1 MKASDIQFSVGTSG
15 YVHRD
20 LMAIKGGA
28 RPNGF
33 VFDGAPVLPGYR
45 RVVEPGTTVSVLL
58 MLDDGQIAFG
68 DCADVILAGVAG
80 RDRVFIADE
89 HMSLLTGEMRDVL
102 LGLDVSSFRANAER
116 IDRHQ
121 VGGRPIHMALRYGL
135 TQALLH
141 AAALTTKRL
150 PCEIIAQ
157 EYGCRVA
164 SAPVPILASGHR
176 DDPAQLDRM
185 ILKRVGLLPHASF
198 NVVADH
204 VGLKG
209 EKLVAFAKMVAMRI
223 GEIGDTDYRPRIH
236 LDVYGTL
243 GELFANDTSAI
254 ADYIGTLGAAAQ
266 PFGLLV
272 ESPII
277 AKSRPQQAELFSALK
292 TALRRKGIEVGII
305 VDEWA
310 NTLDDIKYFADAGA
324 ADFIQVK
331 TPDLGG
337 LNNTIEALI
346 YCKSRNMGACLGGT
360 GNETDQSAR
369 LCVHIGLA
377 CRPDFM
383 LSKPGL
389 GFDEAFMVQTNEM
402 ARTLTLLAARSRS
415 VAGAAPRNRRAV

>member
-1 MKASDIQFSVGTSG
+1 MKAIDIQYSVGTSG

-28 RPNGF
+28 RPDGF
-33 VFDGAPVLPGYR
+33 VFEGEPVLPGYR
-45 RVVEPGTTVSVLL
+45 RIVEPGTTVSV
-58 MLDDGQIAFG
+58 MLTLEDGQIAFG

-89 HMSLLTGEMRDVL
+89 HMSFLTREMKDIL
-102 LGLDVSSFRANAER
+102 LGLDLAAFRANAER

-121 VGGRPIHMALRYGL
+121 VAGRAMHMALRYGL

-141 AAALTTKRL
+141 AAALSTNRL
-150 PCEIIAQ
+150 PCEVIAQ
-157 EYGCRVA
+157 EYGCQLVA
-164 SAPVPILASGHR
+164 SPVPILASGHR

-204 VGLKG
+204 IGLKG
-209 EKLVAFAKMVAMRI
+209 EKLAAFAKMVATRI
-223 GEIGDTDYRPRIH
+223 RQIGDPDYRPRIH

-243 GELFANDTSAI
+243 GELFNNDTATI
-254 ADYIGTLGAAAQ
+254 ADYIGTLGAAAA
-266 PFGLLV
+266 PFALLV

-277 AKSRPQQAELFSALK
+277 AKSRHEQAELFSALK
-292 TALRRKGIEVGII
+292 AALRRKGIEVGII

-337 LNNTIEALI
+337 LNNTIEAVI
-346 YCKSRNMGACLGGT
+346 YCKSRHMGACLGGT

-389 GFDEAFMVQTNEM
+389 GFDEAFMIQTNEM
-402 ARTLTLLAARSRS
+402 ARTLVLLASRAR
-415 VAGAAPRNRRAV
+415 

>member
-1 MKASDIQFSVGTSG
+1 MRARDVLFSVGTSG

-20 LMAIKGGA
+20 LLAIKGGG

-33 VFDGAPVLPGYR
+33 VFMGPPVLPGYR
-45 RVVEPGTTVSVLL
+45 RIVEPGTTVSVMLA
-58 MLDDGQIAFG
+58 LDDGQIAFG

-89 HMSLLTGEMRDVL
+89 HLGFLRSQMRDVL
-102 LGLDVSSFRANAER
+102 LGLELDGFRRNAET
-116 IDRHQ
+116 IDATK
-121 VGGRPIHMALRYGL
+121 VDGRPMHMALRYGL

-141 AAALTTKRL
+141 AASLSTKRT
-150 PCEIIAQ
+150 PAEIIAQ
-157 EYGCRVA
+157 EYGCEVA
-164 SAPVPILASGHR
+164 TAPIPILASGHR

-209 EKLVAFAKMVAMRI
+209 EKLAAFATMVASRI
-223 GEIGDTDYRPRIH
+223 KEIGDADYRPRIH

-243 GELFANDTSAI
+243 GELFSNDISLM
-254 ADYIGTLGAAAQ
+254 ADYIGTLGAATR
-266 PFGLLV
+266 PFALLV

-277 AKSRPQQAELFSALK
+277 AKSREQQAELFSSLK
-292 TALRRKGIEVGII
+292 ATLRRKGIEVGII

-337 LNNTIEALI
+337 LNNTIEALL
-346 YCKSRNMGACLGGT
+346 YCKGKRMGACLGGT

-377 CRPDFM
+377 CQPDFM

-389 GFDEAFMVQTNEM
+389 GFDEAFMIQTNEM
-402 ARTLTLLAARSRS
+402 ARTLAILATRSR
-415 VAGAAPRNRRAV
+415 GAQERGRRAV